1 MNDIS
6 LMRTSWVPKVPS
18 IKGFPVYAC
27 IYICMYVSGKGCDF
41 TMLLWMVLWGFDDGA
56 GVIIC
61 EHFMSSL
68 PMGQDKGH

>member
-1 MNDIS
+1 MYV
-6 LMRTSWVPKVPS
+6 R
-18 IKGFPVYAC
+18 
-27 IYICMYVSGKGCDF
+27 MYVSVVNSVISLR
-41 TMLLWMVLWGFDDGA
+41 MLLWMVLWGFDDGA